1 MCVEEL
7 DHEEKKHTACSSHF
21 PKIFPRLELV
31 LMMWKEERLEAVAET
46 GFPYLVQI
54 REKKGC
60 ATLMHFP
67 SF

>member
-1 MCVEEL
+1 MCAWKSWIIRKRSTERVAL
-7 DHEEKKHTACSSHF
+7 ILQKSS
-21 PKIFPRLELV
+21 KVGV

-46 GFPYLVQI
+46 GFPYFVQI

-60 ATLMHFP
+60 ATLMRFP